1 MLRCQLLGM
10 SSEPNPRLSQR
21 VQARV
26 IAAIDTWL
34 ADTSQ
39 INEAIEAMRAS
50 LGREVLKLIDSALAA
65 SNSYRDG
72 VLIQL
77 AWGLEEPGFDHTQKG
92 EGARSAAGSIA
103 RALAARH
110 IPAVKDA
117 YQNIGKNTA
126 NLARGNV
133 PAFDDLLRWMNGA
146 PEAARQSVLGLVAAM
161 VALTARPVRPMPQ
174 LARANLTFV
183 NVVSVL
189 DELLGLP
196 SGGAHEQFAVAAFL
210 EALIDEFGLGGV
222 GALGVR
228 TKNINASDASA
239 GTAADVQVL
248 RGNKVEEAFE
258 VSAAGWR
265 DKLDQAILAAKSA
278 DLTRVHILSHVE
290 ELGGLG
296 ELLGDSTTDVTVIDV
311 KTFLRTLVAVLKKPA
326 REVALVRLYEH
337 LDRKQPDTSRV
348 NAYVE
353 LLSHHTLTA

>member
-1 MLRCQLLGM
+1 MGNLAA
-10 SSEPNPRLSQR
+10 PRLSKR
-21 VQARV
+21 AEARV
-26 IAAIDTWL
+26 ITAIDRWL
-34 ADTSQ
+34 ADPST
-39 INEAIEAMRAS
+39 IEAA
-50 LGREVLKLIDSALAA
+50 LGRNRSGFDQTILNLIDGALAA

-77 AWGLEEPGFDHTQKG
+77 AWGLEQSGFDHTQKG

-103 RALAARH
+103 KALVARH

-133 PAFDDLLRWMNGA
+133 PAFDGLLRWMNGA
-146 PEAARQSVLGLVAAM
+146 DETVRLAALDLVAAT
-161 VALTARPVRPMPQ
+161 VAATARPVLPMPE
-174 LARANLTFV
+174 LARLNLTFA
-183 NVVSVL
+183 NVVAAL
-189 DELLGLP
+189 DELLGIP

-210 EALIDEFGLGGV
+210 EAVIDEFGLGGV

-258 VSAAGWR
+258 VSASGWR
-265 DKLDQAILAAKSA
+265 DKLDQAILAAKNA
-278 DLTRVHILSHVE
+278 DLNRVHILSYVE
-290 ELGGLG
+290 NLEGFR
-296 ELLGDSTTDVTVIDV
+296 ELLGDNTPDVTVIDV
-311 KTFLRTLVAVLKKPA
+311 KTFVRTLVAVLKKPA
-326 REVALVRLYEH
+326 REVGLVRLYEH

-353 LLSHHTLTA
+353 LLGRHSLTA